1 MGPSMAS
8 GSQVWSGS
16 CADLAKAPT
25 RSSRQAADERAVVLA
40 RTPRRRRRRP
50 CRKSSEQT
58 LSRIRNAAITSAT
71 SPITLITNALMP
83 AAHRGLA
90 PVPERDQEVRG
101 RAHERPPDDQ
111 DHEVGRQDQQQ
122 HREDEEVQVGEV
134 ARVAAVAAHVGDRVE
149 VDQERHARHHQAHEH
164 RQRVHQDR
172 EVDLEVAGGRVGP
185 RAVDELALLLGLVEQ
200 VEQRADRGEERQED
214 RRGRRS
220 SRAAGPAAR
229 ASRAR

>member
-25 RSSRQAADERAVVLA
+25 RSRRQAATSVPSFRLNASPASSNTV
-40 RTPRRRRRRP
+40 
-50 CRKSSEQT
+50 RKSSEET
-58 LSRIRNAAITSAT
+58 LSRIRNAATTSAT

-83 AAHRGLA
+83 AATAVSRRYQK
-90 PVPERDQEVRG
+90 RDQQVGG

-111 DHEVGRQDQQQ
+111 DHEVRRQDQQQ

-149 VDQERHARHHQAHEH
+149 VDQERHARHHEAHEH
-164 RQRVHQDR
+164 RQRVDQDR
-172 EVDLEVAGGRVGP
+172 EVDAEVGGGRVGP
-185 RAVDELALLLGLVEQ
+185 RAVHQLAVVLGVVVQ

-214 RRGRRS
+214 RARCRS

-229 ASRAR
+229 ASRGR